1 MQIKSIVL
9 STNIDGSPNAMQ
21 DCTTLLGQRVTRCML
36 AYFDGWFFPSESFAQ
51 RQAEE
56 LLDVLLEHIGYRNCP
71 DIVKVTLEFWK

>member
-1 MQIKSIVL
+1 
-9 STNIDGSPNAMQ
+9 
-21 DCTTLLGQRVTRCML
+21 ML